1 MTCTNTNLS
10 LLPDIK
16 RKEFNID
23 GSRSVKCYHFEQH
36 FVKLESIEF
45 HRKYD
50 MFIYSSINMFSFSMG
65 NENGL
70 SLWKN

>member
-1 MTCTNTNLS
+1 MFYDMVQTPTCPYCLIS
-10 LLPDIK
+10 
-16 RKEFNID
+16 KEKN
-23 GSRSVKCYHFEQH
+23 SHSVKCYHFEQH